1 MKLVLKLVLKLLLY
15 GRSYCHLCDDMAQ
28 ALRAR
33 GVAFDQVDVDADAA
47 LEARW
52 GILVPVLADAQ
63 GREICHYHL
72 DLAALER
79 ALGVK

>member
-1 MKLVLKLVLKLLLY
+1 MTRLTLY
-15 GRSYCHLCDDMAQ
+15 GRAYCHLCEEMAL

-33 GVAFDQVDVDADAA
+33 GVAFDEVDVDSDPG

-52 GILVPVLADAQ
+52 GELVPVLAGVD
-63 GREICHYHL
+63 GREICHYRL
-72 DLAALER
+72 DPAALER

>member
-1 MKLVLKLVLKLLLY
+1 MSFRLY
-15 GRSYCHLCDDMAQ
+15 GRAYCHLCEVMAQ

-33 GVAFDQVDVDADAA
+33 GVDFEEVDVDSDPA

-52 GILVPVLADAQ
+52 GELVPALVDSG

-72 DLAALER
+72 DPGALER
-79 ALGVK
+79 ALAVK

>member
-1 MKLVLKLVLKLLLY
+1 MTRFTLY
-15 GRSYCHLCDDMAQ
+15 GRAYCHLCEDMARQ
-28 ALRAR
+28 LRAH
-33 GVAFDQVDVDADAA
+33 GVAFDEVDVDQDPG

-52 GILVPVLADAQ
+52 GELVPVLAGAD

-79 ALGVK
+79 ALEVK